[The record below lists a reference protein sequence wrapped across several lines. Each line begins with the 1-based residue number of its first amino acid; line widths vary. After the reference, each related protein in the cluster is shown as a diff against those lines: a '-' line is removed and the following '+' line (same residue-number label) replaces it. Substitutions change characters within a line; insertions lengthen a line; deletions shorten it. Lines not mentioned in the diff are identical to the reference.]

1 MTTYNLLLTQRA
13 VREVLSG
20 QLGGNVDGVRRQ
32 RWLERGGARGG
43 SGASERDRDGGGGDA
58 SGADG
63 GGGGGGGGASGN
75 ASGSGGDGGGGG
87 GRAILWECAAMI
99 SRVGESCARLRSFT
113 ANPNPTP
120 NANPNPSPTP
130 KPNQAARLRSFTATR
145 SSHLTPSCTRP
156 SSRCSPS
163 GGARGRLASCRAPTA
178 ASQAC
183 NRMSWAL
190 QPYDMGAVT
199 ACDGACNRM

>member
-20 QLGGNVDGVRRQ
+20 QLGDAFWRLNDGASDGGGSGGGGGGGGGGGSGGGGGGAAATGGHGVAGGNVDGVRRQ
-32 RWLERGGARGG
+32 RWLERGGARGW

-87 GRAILWECAAMI
+87 GGRAILWECAAMI
-99 SRVGESCARLRSFT
+99 SRVGEQVS
-113 ANPNPTP
+113 
-120 NANPNPSPTP
+120 
-130 KPNQAARLRSFTATR
+130 
-145 SSHLTPSCTRP
+145 
-156 SSRCSPS
+156 
-163 GGARGRLASCRAPTA
+163 
-178 ASQAC
+178 
-183 NRMSWAL
+183 
-190 QPYDMGAVT
+190 
-199 ACDGACNRM
+199 